1 MSRSR
6 KRFVNTPWHA
16 LSFALPV
23 SPRFSPYGRRDQ
35 PAPSA
40 KKVDVDAARQALLT
54 EATPYRAASISPL
67 WRRQRFEARSL
78 QQQQTAPALQT
89 LRVVTANIAI
99 ASVDLRD

>member
-1 MSRSR
+1 
-6 KRFVNTPWHA
+6 
-16 LSFALPV
+16 
-23 SPRFSPYGRRDQ
+23 
-35 PAPSA
+35 
-40 KKVDVDAARQALLT
+40 VDAARQALLT